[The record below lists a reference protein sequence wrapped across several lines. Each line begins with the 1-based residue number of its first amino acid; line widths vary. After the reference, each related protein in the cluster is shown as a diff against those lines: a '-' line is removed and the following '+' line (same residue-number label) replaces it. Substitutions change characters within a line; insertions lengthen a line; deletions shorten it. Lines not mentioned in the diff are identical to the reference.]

1 MAINNLTNH
10 EFYTRLNTVVR
21 PAAPISTFE
30 LLFGR
35 EKQINAIESV
45 LYSDGRSVFIYGDRG
60 VGKTSLA
67 HTVAYKLQE
76 ENEPILVGCEP
87 SSTLLSIVKDILIK
101 AKPQK
106 GINKEET
113 LYAGFNLLGIN
124 ASRTVKNTNNNNNSI
139 TDVNTISSAVFAL
152 DELTKIHSS
161 CPFIVIDEFDQIDS
175 QEERQNFGRL
185 VKALGDQNIKV
196 KLIFTGIS
204 DSLHSLIGGHLSS
217 ERQIHQTHLEALPWN
232 GRFKIIDNAFNEF
245 NIKVDDD
252 IRYKIAGLSD
262 GFPHYVH
269 LLCEKILTCAF
280 ISTKNITEIKHDI
293 FLEGLDDAVNS
304 ISETLKHDYVNA
316 TTGRREYFHHLL
328 WAMGDSADLQREK
341 KTIKHSYTEM
351 CKQKSWSMLDDKQFD
366 RQFNK
371 LKTEPFGSIVVDAF
385 DGRKGWYKFKENM
398 IRGYVRML
406 AEINGVTLDFAR
418 NFTAGEPTVR
428 HVGVRTSTYQPLTTV
443 EERSYRM
450 EIREAKNN
458 KNDKK
463 EDKEDK

>member
-67 HTVAYKLQE
+67 HTLAYKLQE

-87 SSTLLSIVKDILIK
+87 SSTLLSIIQDILIK
-101 AKPQK
+101 AKPK
-106 GINKEET
+106 KDVNKEQV
-113 LYAGFNLLGIN
+113 LSASFNAFGLNIGTTTK
-124 ASRTVKNTNNNNNSI
+124 S
-139 TDVNTISSAVFAL
+139 TDVNHTTTPNTISSAVFAL
-152 DELTKIHSS
+152 EELTKMHSK
-161 CPFIVIDEFDQIDS
+161 CPFIVIDEFDQIES
-175 QEERQNFGRL
+175 LEERQNFGRL
-185 VKALGDQNIKV
+185 VKALGDQNIRV

-232 GRFKIIDNAFNEF
+232 GRFKIIETAFDEF
-245 NIKVDDD
+245 DLKINDNIK
-252 IRYKIAGLSD
+252 YKIAGLSD

-269 LLCEKILTCAF
+269 LLCEKILNCCFTCEE
-280 ISTKNITEIKHDI
+280 NITEITHDI
-293 FLEGLDDAVNS
+293 FLEGLNDAVNS
-304 ISETLKHDYVNA
+304 ISETLKHDYVRA
-316 TTGRREYFHHLL
+316 TVGRNEYFHHLL

-341 KTIKHSYTEM
+341 KTIKHSYTEI
-351 CKQKSWSMLDDKQFD
+351 CKQKSLSGLTTLDDKQFD

-371 LKTEPFGSIVVDAF
+371 LKTEPFGSIIIDAF
-385 DGRKGWYKFKENM
+385 EGRKGWYKFKENM

-406 AEINGVTLDFAR
+406 AEKNGIELDFQR

-428 HVGVRTSTYQPLTTV
+428 HVGVRTSTYKPLTTV
-443 EERSYRM
+443 EEKTYRI
-450 EIREAKNN
+450 EIREGKEN
-458 KNDKK
+458 KKK
-463 EDKEDK
+463 ESDDK